1 MPKAQACYYYLM
13 KQYQYILLDWDG
25 NLAKTLDIWLDAC
38 RAVLEKQ
45 GLHKTDEEIAG
56 SFGAF
61 ISHMREWGFAD
72 PEQALQEADDIARQ
86 KLPEVELY
94 PDALE
99 VLESLHGRGKR
110 LALITTS
117 WHANVEHL
125 LEKHDIARL
134 FDVVVAG
141 DDVTHHKPHPEPIEK
156 ALQLMGGSKE
166 DAIMIGD
173 SDKDLGAARNAGTD
187 SILFYPDEHK
197 KFYNLDTLRQ
207 LQPTHVVSDF
217 REILRLV

>member
-1 MPKAQACYYYLM
+1 M
-13 KQYQYILLDWDG
+13 KTYTYILFDWDG

-38 RAVLEKQ
+38 REPLVSR
-45 GLHKTDEEIAG
+45 GLHKTDAEIAA

-61 ISHMREWGFAD
+61 IEHMQQWGIAD
-72 PEQALQEADDIARQ
+72 PEKALDEADRIAKQ
-86 KLPEVELY
+86 KLPDVELY

-99 VLESLHGRGKR
+99 VLEGLHARGKK

-117 WHANVEHL
+117 PHENIKHL
-125 LEKHDIARL
+125 LEKYGLMRL
-134 FDVVVAG
+134 FDALVAY
-141 DDVTHHKPHPEPIEK
+141 DDTKHHKPHPEPIEK
-156 ALQLMGGSKE
+156 ALELLGGTR
-166 DAIMIGD
+166 DLAVMIGD

-197 KFYNLDTLRQ
+197 KFYDLDQLRQ

-217 REILRLV
+217 REILKII